1 MSAEEVKAEVIDSD
15 VATLDGLDKWL
26 AATSEKM
33 AERAKGYM
41 VFDVPDEEAHRR
53 ADSDLKAISRD
64 LKEVKEQRMSM
75 TRVLDDAKKR
85 AMQAERDATRS
96 LTEIQAA
103 LKANDDAYKQSVI
116 DDKKVELR
124 VAFEDAAPD
133 LALPLED
140 GGKPLVDFD
149 LMVERYGMG
158 TLGKK
163 WLLFGTNVE
172 VAKSQLYDAL
182 TLIANDEK
190 DLRNLVNPDDVDA
203 VMAVYFATLDK
214 SQALHEAAN
223 LKEQRERLQRL
234 EEERRAR
241 EEWMRQQAEPQ
252 QEVSQPEVPQGNP
265 LPVLEHY
272 ANSQSQP
279 APGDDVPD
287 YVFFAY
293 IPASKRD
300 AFIAYCK
307 QNDIHGNMKLTRGKR
322 YELREA

>member
-26 AATSEKM
+26 AAASAKM
-33 AERAKGYM
+33 SERAKGYM
-41 VFDVPDEEAHRR
+41 VFDVPDEEAHKR

-75 TRVLDDAKKR
+75 TRVIDDAKRR
-85 AMQAERDATRS
+85 AMQAERDATKE

-116 DDKKVELR
+116 DRKRAELR
-124 VAFEDAAPD
+124 EAFEDAAPD

-140 GGKPLVDFD
+140 GGKPLVDFG

-182 TLIANDEK
+182 TLIANDEE
-190 DLRNLVNPDDVDA
+190 DLRNLVNPDDIDA

-223 LKEQRERLQRL
+223 LKERRERLQRL

-241 EEWMRQQAEPQ
+241 EEWMRQQDEP
-252 QEVSQPEVPQGNP
+252 EDSRPETAQST

-272 ANSQSQP
+272 VNSQAQP

-307 QNDIHGNMKLTRGKR
+307 QNDIHGNMRLTRGKR